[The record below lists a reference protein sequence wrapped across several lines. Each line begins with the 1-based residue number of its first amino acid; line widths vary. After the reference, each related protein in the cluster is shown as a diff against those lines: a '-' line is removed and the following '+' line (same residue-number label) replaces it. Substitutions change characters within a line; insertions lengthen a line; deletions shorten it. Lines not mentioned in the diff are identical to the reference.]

1 MKSVFILAAATVA
14 ALGVLVAL
22 PVAFVVLQAVFPR
35 LAEGSLGDPFGAWG
49 AVLSQPGTLAL
60 VGGTLKLGLSVAA
73 VSAAIGIPLG
83 ALRGCSA
90 CRWRGCGTCCSSSP
104 SCCHR
109 ISRRCPGP
117 WRCNRAVSC
126 NSWRAGTW
134 VRCSSRPPAWRW

>member
-83 ALRGCSA
+83 ALRGLFRLLA
-90 CRWRGCGTCCSSSP
+90 RLWDLLFLIP
-104 SCCHR
+104 FLL
-109 ISRRCPGP
+109 
-117 WRCNRAVSC
+117 
-126 NSWRAGTW
+126 
-134 VRCSSRPPAWRW
+134 PPYIAALS

>member
-83 ALRGCSA
+83 ALRGLFRLPLA
-90 CRWRGCGTCCSSSP
+90 RLWDLLFLIP
-104 SCCHR
+104 FLL
-109 ISRRCPGP
+109 
-117 WRCNRAVSC
+117 
-126 NSWRAGTW
+126 
-134 VRCSSRPPAWRW
+134 PPYIAALS

>member
-60 VGGTLKLGLSVAA
+60 VGG
-73 VSAAIGIPLG
+73 
-83 ALRGCSA
+83 
-90 CRWRGCGTCCSSSP
+90 
-104 SCCHR
+104 
-109 ISRRCPGP
+109 
-117 WRCNRAVSC
+117 
-126 NSWRAGTW
+126 
-134 VRCSSRPPAWRW
+134 

>member
-83 ALRGCSA
+83 AARPVPPAAGAAVGPAVPHPLPAATVYRGAVLDHGAATARFPATAGGLAPGSA
-90 CRWRGCGTCCSSSP
+90 
-104 SCCHR
+104 
-109 ISRRCPGP
+109 
-117 WRCNRAVSC
+117 AL
-126 NSWRAGTW
+126 
-134 VRCSSRPPAWRW
+134 RPPAWRW